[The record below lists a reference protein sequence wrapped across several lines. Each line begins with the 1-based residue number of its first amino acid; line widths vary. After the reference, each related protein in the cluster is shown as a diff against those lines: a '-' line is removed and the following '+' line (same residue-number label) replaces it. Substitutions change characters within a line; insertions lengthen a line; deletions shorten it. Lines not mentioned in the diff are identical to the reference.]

1 MSAGKSKYEETFMN
15 DNEIK
20 LDAMLKE
27 FIQSAE
33 QMESEKRGDKQR
45 ADFLEKFPISRIGS
59 LSPEEYAIGHGDR
72 DNFCWWIE
80 RGTSCF
86 SYYFPGSSKSYG
98 MFFEKKSN
106 KYRFFAAAKH
116 YQVVHPEAT
125 AAEILTKCILIP
137 VQKLLET
144 KGEDEEAAV
153 AAANA
158 IGQSCLLKLLILYYP
173 DEFVHINSV
182 RWLDEIIAA
191 YGLPTSRSFIEKN
204 RIVRRFYDSK
214 KTLAP
219 KGINNQD
226 FIALI
231 IGQLGLKASTRREE
245 PDPVPYDS
253 VDPVFWKMSHG
264 STSTGLSLA
273 EREDCEKRCVITM
286 HRYTSGVGS
295 SKILSGDLFEYG
307 LRKGDFVYL
316 CYAGEVRRLVQITS
330 DDFVQSSLRSG
341 FVERQYRVVAEAKAG
356 SYYPADGFRKSWTP
370 NQNSTFVRIPAEDY
384 LDFEK
389 HITEPFFC
397 MSVNMIIEHTRQMP
411 VERRYWW
418 MMSDPALWDL
428 AKMPVGELVWYTTF
442 NDKGN
447 KRKEYS
453 AFIACRPGDLVV
465 GYVGHREQ
473 CVCAVLECTCAQKGG
488 RVYFK
493 KLADIQDS
501 IKRDEIVGYKELA
514 DIKPMKTPQGSLF
527 EITRQDFLDVMDL
540 VLKKNPGFKIYE
552 RHYLDDRP
560 EDVVGDVEEQTSSYG
575 KEDFLREVYMSEA
588 QYDELV
594 GLLRNKKNIIL
605 QGAPGV
611 GKTFAARRLAYSLIG
626 SRDKSRTGF
635 VQFHQSYSYENFI
648 RGYKPTANGGFELRD
663 GVFLEF
669 CQRAEADLEHDYFFI
684 IDEINRGNLSKIF
697 GELLVLIEADKRGE
711 YDYAV
716 KLAYGD
722 ETHDQR
728 FRVPKNLYIIGLM
741 NTADRSLAMIDYALR
756 RRFSFYT
763 MKPALGNEMFRSGLT
778 PELNRLV
785 SAVEIL
791 NKTIE
796 NDPGL
801 GKGFAIGHSY
811 FCPREGEAPRN
822 AREIVNYEIGP
833 MLEEYWFE
841 DPTKAKNET
850 DKLLDAIG

>member
-1 MSAGKSKYEETFMN
+1 MN
-15 DNEIK
+15 DNEMK
-20 LDAMLKE
+20 LDAELRE
-27 FIQSAE
+27 FRQTAE
-33 QMESEKRGDKQR
+33 QKAREERGAKQR
-45 ADFLEKFPISRIGS
+45 ADFLEKFPISRIGT

-72 DNFCWWIE
+72 ENFCWWIE

-86 SYYFPGSSKSYG
+86 SYYFPRSSKSYG

-106 KYRFFAAAKH
+106 TYRFFAAAKR
-116 YQVVHPEAT
+116 YQEEHPEAT
-125 AAEILTKCILIP
+125 AAEILTKCILLP

-144 KGEDEEAAV
+144 KGVDETATA

-158 IGQSCLLKLLILYYP
+158 IGSSYLLKLLIMYYP

-182 RWLDEIIAA
+182 NWLDQIILA
-191 YGLPTSRSFIEKN
+191 YGLTKSDSFIEKN

-214 KTLAP
+214 KALAP

-231 IGQLGLKASTRREE
+231 VGQLGLKASSRRDESNLVSH
-245 PDPVPYDS
+245 DY
-253 VDPVFWKMSHG
+253 VDPAFWKMSHG
-264 STSTGLSLA
+264 TVSTGLSLA

-286 HRYTSGVGS
+286 HRYTSGAGA

-316 CYAGEVRRLVQITS
+316 CYGGEVHRLVQIVS
-330 DDFVQSSLRSG
+330 DDVVQSSLRSG
-341 FVERQYRVVAEAKAG
+341 FVERLYKVVAEAKDAG
-356 SYYPADGFRKSWTP
+356 RYPGDGFRKFWTP
-370 NQNSTFVRIPAEDY
+370 NQNSTFARIPVEDY
-384 LDFEK
+384 NDFEK
-389 HITEPFFC
+389 HITKPFFG
-397 MSVNMIIEHTRQMP
+397 MSVDEIVSLTKQIF
-411 VERRYWW
+411 VERKYWW
-418 MMSDPALWDL
+418 LMADPARWDL
-428 AKMPVGELVWYTTF
+428 LTQPVGGSVSYTIF
-442 NDKGN
+442 NDNGN
-447 KRKEYS
+447 KRREYS
-453 AFIACRPGDLVV
+453 AFIACRKGDLVV
-465 GYVGHREQ
+465 GYVGHRGQ
-473 CVCAVLECTCAQKGG
+473 QVCAILECTCAQKNG

-493 KLADIQDS
+493 KLADIQNP
-501 IKRDEIVGYKELA
+501 IKRDEIVSYKGLS

-527 EITRQDFLDVMDL
+527 EISRQDFFDVMDL
-540 VLKKNPGFKIYE
+540 VLQKNPGFQISE
-552 RHYLDDRP
+552 RHYLSEGS
-560 EDVVGDVEEQTSSYG
+560 EDEVEEFEAPPSYG
-575 KEDFLREVYMSEA
+575 KEDFLKEVFMSEA

-626 SRDKSRTGF
+626 SKDKSRTGF

-669 CQRAEADLEHDYFFI
+669 CQRAEADAANDYFFI

-722 ETHDQR
+722 GAHDQR

-763 MKPALGNEMFRSGLT
+763 MEPALGNEKFRAGLT
-778 PELNRLV
+778 PKLERLV
-785 SAVEIL
+785 SSVEIL

-811 FCPREGEAPRN
+811 FCPGADEVPRN
-822 AREIVNYEIGP
+822 AREIVKYEIGP

-841 DPTKAKNET
+841 DPKKAEDET
-850 DKLLDAIG
+850 NKLLDAIG

>member
-1 MSAGKSKYEETFMN
+1 MN
-15 DNEIK
+15 DNEMK
-20 LDAMLKE
+20 LDAELKE
-27 FIQSAE
+27 FRQNAE
-33 QMESEKRGDKQR
+33 QKAREERGAKQR
-45 ADFLEKFPISRIGS
+45 TDFLERFPISRIGT

-72 DNFCWWIE
+72 ENFCWWIE

-106 KYRFFAAAKH
+106 TYRFFAAAKR
-116 YQVVHPEAT
+116 YQEDHAEAT
-125 AAEILTKCILIP
+125 AAEILTKCILLP
-137 VQKLLET
+137 VQKMLES
-144 KGEDEEAAV
+144 KGVDETAT
-153 AAANA
+153 AAAASA
-158 IGQSCLLKLLILYYP
+158 IGASCLLKLLIMYYP

-182 RWLDEIIAA
+182 NWLDQIILA
-191 YGLPTSRSFIEKN
+191 YGLPKSDSFIEKN

-214 KTLAP
+214 KSLAP

-231 IGQLGLKASTRREE
+231 VDQLGLKAFSRRDE
-245 PDPVPYDS
+245 PNLVSQDYVAPA
-253 VDPVFWKMSHG
+253 FWKMSHG
-264 STSTGLSLA
+264 SISTGLSLA

-286 HRYTSGVGS
+286 HRYTSGVGA

-330 DDFVQSSLRSG
+330 DDLMQSKLRNG
-341 FVERQYRVVAEAKAG
+341 FVERQYKVVVEANAD
-356 SYYPADGFRKSWTP
+356 SRYPGDGFRKLWTP
-370 NQNSTFVRIPAEDY
+370 NQNSTFARIPVEDY
-384 LDFEK
+384 PDFEK
-389 HITEPFFC
+389 YITEPFFG
-397 MSVNMIIEHTRQMP
+397 MSVSKISALTRRMS

-418 MMSDPALWDL
+418 LMADPALWDL
-428 AKMPVGELVWYTTF
+428 RKMPVGESVSYTIF
-442 NDKGN
+442 NDNGN
-447 KRKEYS
+447 KRREYS
-453 AFIACRPGDLVV
+453 AFVACRAGDLIV

-473 CVCAVLECTCAQKGG
+473 QVCAVLECTCAQKNG

-493 KLADIQDS
+493 KLADIQS
-501 IKRDEIVGYKELA
+501 PVKRDEIVSYKGLA

-527 EITRQDFLDVMDL
+527 EISRQDFLDVMDL
-540 VLKKNPGFKIYE
+540 VLKKNPGFQISE
-552 RHYLDDRP
+552 RHYLSEGSEGEP
-560 EDVVGDVEEQTSSYG
+560 AEVGAASKYG
-575 KEDFLREVYMSEA
+575 KEDFLREVFMSSA
-588 QYDELV
+588 QYDELA

-626 SRDKSRTGF
+626 SKDRRHTGF

-669 CQRAEADLEHDYFFI
+669 CQQAELDPENDYFFI

-711 YDYAV
+711 YEYAV

-722 ETHDQR
+722 GLHDQR
-728 FRVPKNLYIIGLM
+728 FRVPENLYIIGLM

-763 MKPALGNEMFRSGLT
+763 IEPALNHALFRAGLT
-778 PELNRLV
+778 PELDRLV

-796 NDPGL
+796 SDPGL

-811 FCPREGEAPRN
+811 FCPSKDGSKRS
-822 AREIVNYEIGP
+822 AREIVKYEIGP

-841 DPTKAKNET
+841 DPKKAENET
-850 DKLLDAIG
+850 NKLLDAIG